1 MGKWTRR
8 GFITAGVVGGSALIV
23 GVALRP
29 GNRAPDLAKLTTKGS
44 EALVNAWVKIDA
56 ENKVTAIVPHSEM
69 GQGAQTAL
77 TQMLADELDANWS
90 DVSFMEAPAEDEY
103 ANWALGKGY
112 ILGDTPIPDMLA
124 GSVDGIFM
132 KVSNA
137 MHLQITGGSTS
148 IRLTGVYGMRVA
160 GAAAKEMLVA
170 SAAEEWG
177 VKTTEITTS
186 EGTLHH
192 KPSGQS
198 APYATFAV
206 AAGQRAAPRTPTLK
220 NPDDF
225 TIMGKSK
232 PRLDIPA
239 KVDGSAQF
247 GMDVVVDNM
256 KIATIAAAPVFG
268 AKLEKVDA
276 SIAEKMPGVVKVVEL
291 EDAVAIVADG
301 YWQAK
306 QALAA
311 TKITWSKTKNDAL
324 NSEALYSQFDSAI
337 KAAKES
343 GDAKT
348 DVSLG
353 DSGSVLASG
362 KMISREYTV
371 PFLAHACLEPMN
383 AVADYKSADDNSNG
397 AGDSCEVWTGTQ
409 NPLGFK
415 HEVAAAF
422 DIDPD
427 NVKVNNYFMGGGFGR
442 RSKADT
448 VIQAAKISKAVGTPV
463 KLIWS
468 REEDIQ
474 HDHYRPAVSSH
485 FQATLGENGLPLAW
499 QNQYVDKHEPIEA
512 PHIPYAIDNQLIS
525 YADSP
530 THVPFGAWRS
540 VDHSQHGFFTESFI
554 DELAIEAKEDPYLYR
569 QKLLAK
575 HPRHRK
581 VLDLAAEK
589 SNWRKPLEKHQGRGI
604 SLQNSFGTL
613 VAEVVEVSVI
623 EGKIKV
629 DRVVIAVDAGFAVS
643 PDGLKAQMESGV
655 IYGLTAALYG
665 DIQIEEGRVKQG
677 NFDDYHMVRM
687 SDAPVI
693 ETHIINS
700 MEDWGGAGEPG
711 TPGTAPALANAIYD
725 ATGTRV
731 RKLPVSNYLFDVDF
745 LEKNVDGNV

>member
-23 GVALRP
+23 GVAIRP
-29 GNRAPDLAKLTTKGS
+29 GNRVPDLAKLTTEGS

-56 ENKVTAIVPHSEM
+56 DNKVTAIVPHSEM

-77 TQMLADELDANWS
+77 TQMLADELDANWA

-103 ANWALGKGY
+103 ANWALGKGF
-112 ILGDTPIPDMLA
+112 ILGDTHIPDMLA
-124 GSVDGIFM
+124 GTVDGVFM
-132 KVSNA
+132 QVSNA
-137 MHLQITGGSTS
+137 MHLQVTGGSLS
-148 IRLTGVYGMRVA
+148 VRSTGVYGMRVA
-160 GAAAKEMLVA
+160 GAAAKEMLIA
-170 SAAEEWG
+170 SAADAWDVKAEE
-177 VKTTEITTS
+177 ISTS
-186 EGTLHH
+186 EGMIHH
-192 KPSGQS
+192 KSSGQS
-198 APYATFAV
+198 AAYATFAA
-206 AAGQRAAPRTPTLK
+206 AAGQRAAPRSPTLK
-220 NPDDF
+220 NPDEF

-232 PRLDIPA
+232 PRLDIPS
-239 KVDGSAQF
+239 KVDGSALF
-247 GMDVVVDNM
+247 GMDVEVDNM
-256 KIATIAAAPVFG
+256 KIATIKAAPVFG
-268 AKLEKVDA
+268 ATLDKADTSKA
-276 SIAEKMPGVVKVVEL
+276 ATMPGVIKVVEL
-291 EDAVAIVADG
+291 EDAVAVVANG

-306 QALAA
+306 QALAT
-311 TKITWSKTKNDAL
+311 TKITWSKTENDTL
-324 NSEALYSQFDSAI
+324 NSEQLYSQFNSAI
-337 KAAKES
+337 TAARDS
-343 GDAKT
+343 GDSKT

-353 DSGSVLASG
+353 DSETALKNG
-362 KMISREYTV
+362 KEIAREYSV
-371 PFLAHACLEPMN
+371 PFLAHACMEPMN
-383 AVADYKSADDNSNG
+383 AVAHYISSPT
-397 AGDSCEVWTGTQ
+397 GDTCEIWTGTQ
-409 NPLGFK
+409 NPLGCK

-427 NVKVNNYFMGGGFGR
+427 NVKVNNYFLGGGFGR
-442 RSKADT
+442 RSKSDT

-474 HDHYRPAVSSH
+474 HDHYRPAVASH
-485 FQATLGENGLPLAW
+485 FQAVLDDNGLPLAW
-499 QNQYVDKHEPIEA
+499 QNQYVDKHEPVEA
-512 PHIPYAIDNQLIS
+512 PHIPYDIANQSIS

-554 DELAIEAKEDPYLYR
+554 DELAIEAKVDPYLYR
-569 QKLLAK
+569 QKLLSK
-575 HPRHRK
+575 HPRHLK

-589 SNWRKPLEKHQGRGI
+589 ANWNKPLAKHQGRGI

-613 VAEVVEVSVI
+613 VAEVVEISVI

-629 DRVVIAVDAGFAVS
+629 DRVVVVVDAGFAVS
-643 PDGLKAQMESGV
+643 PDGLIAQMESGV

-665 DIQIEEGRVKQG
+665 DIQIEEGKVKQG

-687 SDAPVI
+687 SDAPII

-700 MEDWGGAGEPG
+700 MENWGGAGEPG
-711 TPGTAPALANAIYD
+711 TPGTAPALANAIFD

-745 LEKNVDGNV
+745 LEKNVDKKA